1 MTSQSAIEPHTPS
14 PVLLWFRRHSSA
26 ILGWAIVAVSFCVSY
41 ASFVRYQVFFTPDS
55 RYYLAMAFLFGG
67 DSPELARERTID
79 FAANYGV
86 EVPELD
92 LLFGWGLVQPR
103 VVLPTLAAPLVRLIG
118 PFGLAATTLLI
129 TIALIIT
136 TTLILSRR
144 FGWLTA
150 TATMLLVNGSFYLMS
165 YFGSMLT
172 ESLSAL
178 WTALALVAGWRWI
191 QSRNPWW
198 LVMAGGVTVA
208 SAFTRQATL
217 IVAGAF
223 LMAWLLGSLVER
235 RNSSWMWPA
244 IVVTVASLGSQL
256 VQTLVFPSFSQLNQF
271 YRATGTDNLLDALLA
286 VPGLA
291 YRIVVSDFFLL
302 LKYDRVLIF
311 LILLALAG
319 IVLFIRRAESHLLIG
334 AILATALYNITNGT
348 PTQFR
353 YATPGIIFFIVLA
366 ACVIHRTGRSI
377 SARASAIAPLTDRSA
392 SE

>member
-1 MTSQSAIEPHTPS
+1 MLQ
-14 PVLLWFRRHSSA
+14 
-26 ILGWAIVAVSFCVSY
+26 VA
-41 ASFVRYQVFFTPDS
+41 
-55 RYYLAMAFLFGG
+55 G
-67 DSPELARERTID
+67 E
-79 FAANYGV
+79 
-86 EVPELD
+86 
-92 LLFGWGLVQPR
+92 
-103 VVLPTLAAPLVRLIG
+103 
-118 PFGLAATTLLI
+118 
-129 TIALIIT
+129 
-136 TTLILSRR
+136 LSRIPWVEAER
-144 FGWLTA
+144 LDIEVGTRIFDR
-150 TATMLLVNGSFYLMS
+150 LLDEGLIDGIARRRSQR
-165 YFGSMLT
+165 
-172 ESLSAL
+172 A
-178 WTALALVAGWRWI
+178 VAH
-191 QSRNPWW
+191 P
-198 LVMAGGVTVA
+198 
-208 SAFTRQATL
+208 
-217 IVAGAF
+217 F
-223 LMAWLLGSLVER
+223 LPVDPPILLGSLVER